1 MNDLDYIFA
10 VARIRVKEKSLLTA
24 GDFLQ
29 MTSLKDEEA
38 VLEFLLSH
46 GFGEGAPSKSA
57 EDILSFE
64 EARNLDLLREL
75 KVEES
80 FLTALSLPKLFHN
93 LKAGIQ
99 ELVTT
104 EVHNHAFYPIPDF
117 DRASVMDILEKREFE
132 RLPASMQEIAPEAIE
147 IMLKTRDGQ
156 RLHTIVDRGCLSAM
170 EKEAKNTKDP
180 LFKEYLHLFVALSNI
195 KIAFRSVLMHKSYDF
210 IREGL
215 SESSLIDTDLLAK
228 NAAKTMD
235 DLCAFLKASG
245 FEDAA
250 EALTVSTAAFEV
262 WCDNRLIELIRSQR
276 TVTESVGPILA
287 YYLARE
293 NEIKMARIILTA
305 KANGFSEEV
314 IRERMRVMYV

>member
-10 VARIRVKEKSLLTA
+10 VARIRVKEKTLLTA
-24 GDFLQ
+24 GDFRQ
-29 MTSLKDEEA
+29 MASLKDEEA
-38 VLEFLLSH
+38 VLEFLQSH

-64 EARNLDLLREL
+64 EAKNLDLLREL
-75 KVEES
+75 NVDES
-80 FLTALSLPKLFHN
+80 FMTTLSYPKMFHN

-99 ELVTT
+99 EMVTS
-104 EVHNHAFYPIPDF
+104 EVHPHAFYPLPGF
-117 DRASVMDILEKREFE
+117 DRAFVMDVVTKREFE

-156 RLHTIVDRGCLSAM
+156 RLHTIVDRGCLTAM
-170 EKEAKNTKDP
+170 EQEAKNTKDP
-180 LFKEYLHLFVALSNI
+180 LFKEYLHLYAALANI
-195 KIAFRSVLMHKSYDF
+195 KIAFRSLLMHKSYAF

-215 SESSLIDTDLLAK
+215 APCSLLDIDLLAK
-228 NAAKTMD
+228 SASKTME
-235 DLCAFLKASG
+235 DLCAFLKSSG
-245 FEDAA
+245 FGDAA
-250 EALTVSTAAFEV
+250 EALTVSPAKFEV
-262 WCDNRLIELIRSQR
+262 WCDNRLIELIRQQK
-276 TVTESVGPILA
+276 TVTESVGPVLA

-314 IRERMRVMYV
+314 IAERMRVMYV